1 MRLVMNEPVERMDRP
16 YARRWWALLVLCLSL
31 LIIVMAN
38 TALTVAAPDMTRDL
52 GLSSADLQWV
62 IDGYTVPYA
71 ALMLLLG
78 AIGDKYSRRG
88 ALVLGL
94 VVFGGGAVA
103 GSLVGSSTGVIAARA
118 VMGVGAALIM
128 PATLS
133 LLAATFPRAE
143 RAKAIVLWT
152 ATAGLAI
159 AAGPL
164 VAGALLEN
172 HGWSSTFLINVP
184 IAALAIVGALVLVPP
199 SKAAHHNRIDY
210 VGGLLSV
217 VWIGSLV
224 YMIIEGPHF
233 GWGVKAVTAA
243 VVAGAGLVL
252 FVLWELRHPRPVI
265 DVRRFANRR
274 FAGSNLAVAL
284 FFLAVFGA
292 FYYLTQHLQFVLGYD
307 ALDTGVRM
315 LPLAGAV
322 FVGSALT
329 GYLTPRIGMRFTVTA
344 GMVGGTVA
352 LALLT
357 RVDASSSYGDLVL
370 PLVMLGLAIG
380 LALSPC
386 TDAIMGAFPEAELGV
401 GGAVNDTSL
410 ELGGSLGIAIL
421 GSVLA
426 SSYSSHLADATA
438 GSKLPAGAL
447 ATAQDSVGAGY
458 AVAQGIGDKA
468 RQLGE
473 QAAQSANAE
482 QAAQLKAQAG
492 QLADGARQMADA
504 VGSSFSDAVAHT
516 SLVGAVILGVG
527 TVLVAVLLP
536 SKARTE
542 AEAEI
547 DADADADA
555 DADTETET
563 GVVSETGAGSE
574 TEAGAVSDTETEAG
588 SGTDAD
594 AGSEAGVG
602 AGVSTGAEAPA
613 GKPAEAEKPVG
624 SEGAS
629 EGGTEAGTVTPR
641 AAVS

>member
-1 MRLVMNEPVERMDRP
+1 MRLVMNQPVERMERP

-38 TALTVAAPDMTRDL
+38 TALTVAAPDMTEDL

-94 VVFGGGAVA
+94 VVFGGGAVSGYLA
-103 GSLVGSSTGVIAARA
+103 GSATAVIAARA

-143 RAKAIVLWT
+143 RAKAITLWT

-164 VAGALLEN
+164 VAGALLED

-184 IAALAIVGALVLVPP
+184 IAALAIVGAFVLVPP
-199 SKAAHHNRIDY
+199 SKADHHDRIDY

-217 VWIGSLV
+217 VWIGALV

-233 GWGVKAVTAA
+233 GWGAKAVGAA
-243 VVAGAGLVL
+243 VLAGVGLVA
-252 FVLWELRHPRPVI
+252 FVLWELRHPRPVL
-265 DVRRFANRR
+265 DVRRFTERR

-292 FYYLTQHLQFVLGYD
+292 FYFLTQHLQFVLGYD
-307 ALDTGVRM
+307 ALDTGLRM

-329 GYLTPRIGMRFTVTA
+329 GYLTPRVGMKWTVSA

-357 RVDASSSYGDLVL
+357 RVDAGSSYGDFVV
-370 PLVMLGLAIG
+370 PLVVLGLAIG

-386 TDAIMGAFPEAELGV
+386 TDAIMGSFPESELGV

-421 GSVLA
+421 GSLLGT
-426 SSYSSHLADATA
+426 SYSDHLADATR
-438 GSKLPAGAL
+438 GGKLPPSAL

-468 RQLGE
+468 REAAG
-473 QAAQSANAE
+473 QAARATDPQ

-492 QLADGARQMADA
+492 QLAQGARQMADA

-516 SLVGAVILGVG
+516 SLVGAVVLGAG
-527 TVLVAVLLP
+527 TVLVALLLP
-536 SKARTE
+536 RKE
-542 AEAEI
+542 
-547 DADADADA
+547 
-555 DADTETET
+555 
-563 GVVSETGAGSE
+563 
-574 TEAGAVSDTETEAG
+574 
-588 SGTDAD
+588 
-594 AGSEAGVG
+594 
-602 AGVSTGAEAPA
+602 
-613 GKPAEAEKPVG
+613 KPAEEPAEQEEREPADVC
-624 SEGAS
+624 
-629 EGGTEAGTVTPR
+629 
-641 AAVS
+641 

>member
-1 MRLVMNEPVERMDRP
+1 MRLVVNEPVHADDRP

-88 ALVLGL
+88 ALLLGL
-94 VVFGGGAVA
+94 LVFGGGAVA
-103 GSLVGSSTGVIAARA
+103 GSLVDSAAGVIAARA

-133 LLAATFPRAE
+133 LLAATFPRRE
-143 RAKAIVLWT
+143 RAKAITLWT
-152 ATAGLAI
+152 ATAGIAI

-164 VAGALLEN
+164 VAGALLAH

-184 IAALAIVGALVLVPP
+184 VAAVAAVAALVLVPP
-199 SKAAHHNRIDY
+199 SRAAHHDRIDY

-217 VWIGSLV
+217 VWVGSLV

-233 GWGVKAVTAA
+233 GWGTKAVTAA

-252 FVLWELRHPRPVI
+252 FVLWELRHPRPVL
-265 DVRRFANRR
+265 DVRRFAHRR

-307 ALDTGVRM
+307 PLQTGVRM

-329 GYLTPRIGMRFTVTA
+329 GYLTPRIGMKITVTA
-344 GMVGGTVA
+344 GMAGGTAA
-352 LALLT
+352 LALLI
-357 RVDASSSYGDLVL
+357 RVDAGSAYGDLVL
-370 PLVMLGLAIG
+370 PLVVLGLAIG

-386 TDAIMGAFPEAELGV
+386 TDAIMGAFPDAELGV

-410 ELGGSLGIAIL
+410 ELGGSLGIALL

-426 SSYSSHLADATA
+426 KSYSSHLADAAA
-438 GSKLPAGAL
+438 GSKLPADAL
-447 ATAQDSVGAGY
+447 STAQDSVGAGY
-458 AVAQGIGDKA
+458 AVARHIGDQA
-468 RQLGE
+468 RRLGA
-473 QAAQSANAE
+473 QAAHADTPQ
-482 QAAQLKAQAG
+482 QAARLKAQADG
-492 QLADGARQMADA
+492 LAHGARDMADA
-504 VGSSFSDAVAHT
+504 VGSAFSDAVAHT

-527 TVLVAVLLP
+527 TLLVAVLLP
-536 SKARTE
+536 RRGPGA
-542 AEAEI
+542 
-547 DADADADA
+547 ADGESPAPA
-555 DADTETET
+555 
-563 GVVSETGAGSE
+563 AG
-574 TEAGAVSDTETEAG
+574 
-588 SGTDAD
+588 
-594 AGSEAGVG
+594 
-602 AGVSTGAEAPA
+602 TGAE
-613 GKPAEAEKPVG
+613 G
-624 SEGAS
+624 SPEEGADDPV
-629 EGGTEAGTVTPR
+629 AAR
-641 AAVS
+641 AE

>member
-38 TALTVAAPDMTRDL
+38 TALTVAAPDMTQDL

-88 ALVLGL
+88 ALILGL

-103 GSLVGSSTGVIAARA
+103 GSLVGSSAGVIAARA

-164 VAGALLEN
+164 VAGALLEH

-184 IAALAIVGALVLVPP
+184 VAVLAIVGALVLVPP
-199 SKAAHHNRIDY
+199 SRAAHRHRIDY

-233 GWGVKAVTAA
+233 GWGVKAVSAA
-243 VVAGAGLVL
+243 VVAGAGLLL
-252 FVLWELRHPRPVI
+252 FVLWELRHPRPVV
-265 DVRRFANRR
+265 DVRRFTQRR

-329 GYLTPRIGMRFTVTA
+329 GYLTPRVGMRITVTA
-344 GMVGGTVA
+344 GMVGGTAA

-357 RVDASSSYGDLVL
+357 RVDAASSYGDFVL
-370 PLVMLGLAIG
+370 PLVILGLAIG

-426 SSYSSHLADATA
+426 GSYSSHLADATA
-438 GSKLPAGAL
+438 GGKLPADAL
-447 ATAQDSVGAGY
+447 STAQDSVGAGY

-473 QAAQSANAE
+473 QAAQTTDPG
-482 QAAQLKAQAG
+482 QAAQLKAQAS
-492 QLADGARQMADA
+492 QLADGARQMTDA

-516 SLVGAVILGVG
+516 SLVGALVLGVG

-536 SKARTE
+536 RKGHPGTD
-542 AEAEI
+542 AETGTGSGER
-547 DADADADA
+547 ADAGTD
-555 DADTETET
+555 
-563 GVVSETGAGSE
+563 
-574 TEAGAVSDTETEAG
+574 TEAGADSTARTAPEADSGTDSDADSGTDSDDAAEVAESTEAG
-588 SGTDAD
+588 AS
-594 AGSEAGVG
+594 AGNTA
-602 AGVSTGAEAPA
+602 
-613 GKPAEAEKPVG
+613 
-624 SEGAS
+624 
-629 EGGTEAGTVTPR
+629 R
-641 AAVS
+641 

>member
-1 MRLVMNEPVERMDRP
+1 MRLVMNEPAERMDRP

-38 TALTVAAPDMTRDL
+38 TALTVAAPDMTADL
-52 GLSSADLQWV
+52 GLNSADLQWV

-94 VVFGGGAVA
+94 IVFAGGSVFGYLADSA
-103 GSLVGSSTGVIAARA
+103 TTVIAARA
-118 VMGVGAALIM
+118 VMGAGAAMIM

-133 LLAATFPRAE
+133 LLASTFPRAE
-143 RAKAIVLWT
+143 RAKAITLWT

-184 IAALAIVGALVLVPP
+184 IAVLAVLGAFVLVPP
-199 SKAAHHNRIDY
+199 SKAADRGRIDY
-210 VGGLLSV
+210 GGGLLSV
-217 VWIGSLV
+217 VWIAALV

-243 VVAGAGLVL
+243 VVAGVALVA
-252 FVLWELRHPRPVI
+252 FVLWELRHPRPLL
-265 DVRRFANRR
+265 DVRRFTDRG

-307 ALDTGVRM
+307 ALDTGLRM

-322 FVGSALT
+322 FAGSALT
-329 GYLTPRIGMRFTVTA
+329 GFLTPRVGMKWTVTA
-344 GMVGGTVA
+344 GMVGGTAA

-357 RVDASSSYGDLVL
+357 RVDAGASYGDFVA
-370 PLVMLGLAIG
+370 PLVVLGLSIG

-386 TDAIMGAFPEAELGV
+386 TDAIMGAFPESELGV

-421 GSVLA
+421 GSLLA
-426 SSYSSHLADATA
+426 TSYSGHLSDATA
-438 GSKLPAGAL
+438 GSKLPADSL
-447 ATAQDSVGAGY
+447 STAQDSVGAGY

-468 RQLGE
+468 RQL
-473 QAAQSANAE
+473 AE
-482 QAAQLKAQAG
+482 QAAHTGDPQQAERLRSQAEQLG
-492 QLADGARQMADA
+492 DGARQMADA

-516 SLVGAVILGVG
+516 SLIGAVILGIG
-527 TVLVAVLLP
+527 TVVVALLLP
-536 SKARTE
+536 GKEKAA
-542 AEAEI
+542 AEP
-547 DADADADA
+547 AD
-555 DADTETET
+555 ENKELE
-563 GVVSETGAGSE
+563 S
-574 TEAGAVSDTETEAG
+574 AGA
-588 SGTDAD
+588 
-594 AGSEAGVG
+594 
-602 AGVSTGAEAPA
+602 
-613 GKPAEAEKPVG
+613 
-624 SEGAS
+624 
-629 EGGTEAGTVTPR
+629 R
-641 AAVS
+641 

>member
-38 TALTVAAPDMTRDL
+38 TALTVAAPDMTQDL

-88 ALVLGL
+88 ALILGL
-94 VVFGGGAVA
+94 VVFGGGAVFGYLA
-103 GSLVGSSTGVIAARA
+103 GSATTVIAARA
-118 VMGVGAALIM
+118 VMGTGAALIM

-143 RAKAIVLWT
+143 RAKAITLWT

-159 AAGPL
+159 AAGPV
-164 VAGALLEN
+164 VAGALLRD

-184 IAALAIVGALVLVPP
+184 IAAVALIAALVVVPP
-199 SKAAHHNRIDY
+199 SKAGHHDRIDY

-217 VWIGSLV
+217 VWIAALV

-233 GWGVKAVTAA
+233 GWGVKAIAAA
-243 VVAGAGLVL
+243 VVAGLGLVA
-252 FVLWELRHPRPVI
+252 FVAWELRHPRPVL
-265 DVRRFANRR
+265 DVRRFTDRR

-307 ALDTGVRM
+307 ALETGVRM

-322 FVGSALT
+322 FAGSALT
-329 GYLTPRIGMRFTVTA
+329 GYLTPRVGMKWTVTA

-357 RVDASSSYGDLVL
+357 RVDAGSSYADFVA
-370 PLVMLGLAIG
+370 PLVVLGLAIG

-386 TDAIMGAFPEAELGV
+386 TDAIMGSFPESELGV

-421 GSVLA
+421 GSLLA
-426 SSYSSHLADATA
+426 TSYSGHLSDATA
-438 GSKLPAGAL
+438 GSKLPASTL
-447 ATAQDSVGAGY
+447 TTAQDSVGAGY
-458 AVAQGIGDKA
+458 TVAQGIGEKA
-468 RQLGE
+468 QQLAT
-473 QAAQSANAE
+473 QAAQATDPT
-482 QAAQLKAQAG
+482 QATQLKAQAQ
-492 QLADGARQMADA
+492 QLAQGARQMADA
-504 VGSSFSDAVAHT
+504 VGSSFSSAVAHT
-516 SLVGAVILGVG
+516 SLIGAVVLGVG
-527 TVLVAVLLP
+527 TVAVALLLP
-536 SKARTE
+536 GK
-542 AEAEI
+542 
-547 DADADADA
+547 DK
-555 DADTETET
+555 
-563 GVVSETGAGSE
+563 GVEVVESTDDHDEEPALSGAH
-574 TEAGAVSDTETEAG
+574 
-588 SGTDAD
+588 
-594 AGSEAGVG
+594 
-602 AGVSTGAEAPA
+602 
-613 GKPAEAEKPVG
+613 
-624 SEGAS
+624 
-629 EGGTEAGTVTPR
+629 
-641 AAVS
+641 

>member
-1 MRLVMNEPVERMDRP
+1 MRLVMTEPVEKMERP

-38 TALTVAAPDMTRDL
+38 TALTVAAPDMTKDL

-94 VVFGGGAVA
+94 LVFGAGAVFGYLA
-103 GSLVGSSTGVIAARA
+103 DSAATVIAARA

-143 RAKAIVLWT
+143 RAKAITLWT

-159 AAGPL
+159 AAGPV
-164 VAGALLEN
+164 VAGALLRG

-184 IAALAIVGALVLVPP
+184 VAAVALVAAFVLVPP
-199 SKAAHHNRIDY
+199 SRSPSLRPGVPPHHDRIDY

-217 VWIGSLV
+217 IWTGSLV

-243 VVAGAGLVL
+243 VVAGIGLVA
-252 FVLWELRHPRPVI
+252 FVAWELRHPRPI
-265 DVRRFANRR
+265 LDVRRFTTRR

-307 ALDTGVRM
+307 ALETGVRM

-322 FVGSALT
+322 FAGSALT
-329 GYLTPRIGMRFTVTA
+329 GWLTPRVGMKWTVTA
-344 GMVGGTVA
+344 GMVGGTTA

-357 RVDASSSYGDLVL
+357 RVDAASTYADFLA
-370 PLVMLGLAIG
+370 PLIILGLAIG

-386 TDAIMGAFPEAELGV
+386 TDAIMGAFPESELGV

-410 ELGGSLGIAIL
+410 ELGGSLGIALL
-421 GSVLA
+421 GSLLA
-426 SSYSSHLADATA
+426 TSYGNHLGDTTA
-438 GSKLPAGAL
+438 GSKLPANAL
-447 ATAQDSVGAGY
+447 DTAQDSVGAGY

-468 RQLGE
+468 HALAA
-473 QAAQSANAE
+473 QAAQATDPQ
-482 QAAQLKAQAG
+482 QAAQLRQQAAE
-492 QLADGARQMADA
+492 LASGARQMADA
-504 VGSSFSDAVAHT
+504 VGSSFSAAVAHT
-516 SLVGAVILGVG
+516 SLVGAVILGIG
-527 TVLVAVLLP
+527 TVLVAALLP
-536 SKARTE
+536 RREAAAPEVKTEEKELAHSSAR
-542 AEAEI
+542 
-547 DADADADA
+547 
-555 DADTETET
+555 
-563 GVVSETGAGSE
+563 
-574 TEAGAVSDTETEAG
+574 
-588 SGTDAD
+588 
-594 AGSEAGVG
+594 
-602 AGVSTGAEAPA
+602 
-613 GKPAEAEKPVG
+613 
-624 SEGAS
+624 
-629 EGGTEAGTVTPR
+629 
-641 AAVS
+641 

>member
-1 MRLVMNEPVERMDRP
+1 MRLVVNEPVERTDRP

-94 VVFGGGAVA
+94 VVFGGGAVFGYLA
-103 GSLVGSSTGVIAARA
+103 DSAATVIAARA

-143 RAKAIVLWT
+143 RAKAITLWT

-159 AAGPL
+159 AAGPV
-164 VAGALLEN
+164 VAGALLKD

-184 IAALAIVGALVLVPP
+184 IAAVALVAAFVLVPP
-199 SKAAHHNRIDY
+199 SRAGHHDRIDY

-217 VWIGSLV
+217 VWTGSLV

-233 GWGVKAVTAA
+233 GWDAKAITAA
-243 VVAGAGLVL
+243 VVAGAGLAA
-252 FVLWELRHPRPVI
+252 FVLWELRHPRPI
-265 DVRRFANRR
+265 LDVRRFGDRR

-307 ALDTGVRM
+307 ALATGLRM

-329 GYLTPRIGMRFTVTA
+329 GYLTPRVGMKWTVTA
-344 GMVGGTVA
+344 GMVGGTAA

-357 RVDASSSYGDLVL
+357 GVDGASTYADLVA
-370 PLVMLGLAIG
+370 PLVVLGLAIG

-410 ELGGSLGIAIL
+410 ELGGSLGIALL
-421 GSVLA
+421 GSLL
-426 SSYSSHLADATA
+426 STSYSGHLSDATA
-438 GSKLPAGAL
+438 GRGLPAGAL
-447 ATAQDSVGAGY
+447 STAQDSVGAGY

-468 RQLGE
+468 RQLAA
-473 QAAQSANAE
+473 QAARTTDPQ
-482 QAAQLKAQAG
+482 QAAQLKEEAG
-492 QLADGARQMADA
+492 RLAGGARQMKDA
-504 VGSSFSDAVAHT
+504 VGSAFSDAVAHT
-516 SLVGAVILGVG
+516 SLTGAVILGVG
-527 TVLVAVLLP
+527 TLVVALLLP
-536 SKARTE
+536 RGTAPEPEPAR
-542 AEAEI
+542 
-547 DADADADA
+547 
-555 DADTETET
+555 
-563 GVVSETGAGSE
+563 
-574 TEAGAVSDTETEAG
+574 
-588 SGTDAD
+588 
-594 AGSEAGVG
+594 
-602 AGVSTGAEAPA
+602 GAE
-613 GKPAEAEKPVG
+613 ELVD
-624 SEGAS
+624 SR
-629 EGGTEAGTVTPR
+629 VN
-641 AAVS
+641 

>member
-1 MRLVMNEPVERMDRP
+1 MRLVMTEPVERMEGP
-16 YARRWWALLVLCLSL
+16 YRRRWWALLVLCLSL

-38 TALTVAAPDMTRDL
+38 TALTVAAPDMTEDL

-94 VVFGGGAVA
+94 VVFGGGAVSGYLA
-103 GSLVGSSTGVIAARA
+103 GSATAVITARA

-143 RAKAIVLWT
+143 RAKAITLWT

-164 VAGALLEN
+164 VAGALLED

-184 IAALAIVGALVLVPP
+184 IAALALVAALVLVPP
-199 SKAAHHNRIDY
+199 SKAGHHDRIDY
-210 VGGLLSV
+210 VGGALSV
-217 VWIGSLV
+217 VWIGALV

-233 GWGVKAVTAA
+233 GWGTKAVAAA
-243 VVAGAGLVL
+243 VVAGAGLVA
-252 FVLWELRHPRPVI
+252 FVLWELRHPHPVL
-265 DVRRFANRR
+265 DVRRFAHRR
-274 FAGSNLAVAL
+274 FAGANLAVAL

-292 FYYLTQHLQFVLGYD
+292 FYYLTQHLQFVLGHD
-307 ALDTGVRM
+307 ALDTGLRM

-322 FVGSALT
+322 FAGSALT
-329 GYLTPRIGMRFTVTA
+329 GYLTPRVGMKWTVSA
-344 GMVGGTVA
+344 GMAGGTAA

-357 RVDASSSYGDLVL
+357 RVDAGASYGDFVA
-370 PLVMLGLAIG
+370 PLIILGLAIG

-386 TDAIMGAFPEAELGV
+386 TDAIMGSFPEPELGV

-421 GSVLA
+421 GSLLGT
-426 SSYSSHLADATA
+426 SYSDHLADATH
-438 GSKLPAGAL
+438 GSRLPASAL
-447 ATAQDSVGAGY
+447 TTAQDSVGAGY

-468 RQLGE
+468 HRL
-473 QAAQSANAE
+473 AE
-482 QAAQLKAQAG
+482 QAARTADPQQAAQLRAQAE
-492 QLADGARQMADA
+492 QLAQGARQMSDA

-516 SLVGAVILGVG
+516 SLAGAVVLGAG
-527 TVLVAVLLP
+527 TVLVALLLP
-536 SKARTE
+536 RRDRAAGEGAEE
-542 AEAEI
+542 AERE
-547 DADADADA
+547 
-555 DADTETET
+555 
-563 GVVSETGAGSE
+563 
-574 TEAGAVSDTETEAG
+574 
-588 SGTDAD
+588 
-594 AGSEAGVG
+594 
-602 AGVSTGAEAPA
+602 PA
-613 GKPAEAEKPVG
+613 
-624 SEGAS
+624 
-629 EGGTEAGTVTPR
+629 
-641 AAVS
+641 AAR

>member
-1 MRLVMNEPVERMDRP
+1 MRLVMNEPTERMDRP

-38 TALTVAAPDMTRDL
+38 TALTVAAPDMTADL
-52 GLSSADLQWV
+52 GLNSADLQWV

-94 VVFGGGAVA
+94 VVFAGGSVFGYLADSA
-103 GSLVGSSTGVIAARA
+103 TTVIAARA
-118 VMGVGAALIM
+118 VMGAGAAMIM

-133 LLAATFPRAE
+133 LLASTFPRAE
-143 RAKAIVLWT
+143 RAKAITLWT

-164 VAGALLEN
+164 VAGALLAD

-184 IAALAIVGALVLVPP
+184 IAILAILGAFVLVPP
-199 SKAAHHNRIDY
+199 SKAADRGRIDY
-210 VGGLLSV
+210 GGGLLSV
-217 VWIGSLV
+217 VWIAALV

-243 VVAGAGLVL
+243 VFAGAGLVA
-252 FVLWELRHPRPVI
+252 FVVWELRHPRPLL
-265 DVRRFANRR
+265 DVRRFTNRG

-307 ALDTGVRM
+307 ALDTGLRM

-329 GYLTPRIGMRFTVTA
+329 GFLTPRVGMKWTVTA
-344 GMVGGTVA
+344 GMVGGTAA

-357 RVDASSSYGDLVL
+357 QVDAGSSYGDFVA
-370 PLVMLGLAIG
+370 PLIVLGLSIG

-386 TDAIMGAFPEAELGV
+386 TDAIMGAFPESELGV

-421 GSVLA
+421 GSLLA
-426 SSYSSHLADATA
+426 TSYSGHLSDATA
-438 GSKLPAGAL
+438 GSKLPASSL
-447 ATAQDSVGAGY
+447 STAQDSVGAGY

-468 RQLGE
+468 RQL
-473 QAAQSANAE
+473 AE
-482 QAAQLKAQAG
+482 QAAHTGDPQQAERLRAQAG
-492 QLADGARQMADA
+492 QLGGGARQMADA
-504 VGSSFSDAVAHT
+504 VGSAFSDAVAHT
-516 SLVGAVILGVG
+516 SLIGAVILGIG
-527 TVLVAVLLP
+527 TVVVALLLP
-536 SKARTE
+536 GKEKTVGEPAEESSQESRE
-542 AEAEI
+542 AE
-547 DADADADA
+547 
-555 DADTETET
+555 
-563 GVVSETGAGSE
+563 S
-574 TEAGAVSDTETEAG
+574 AGA
-588 SGTDAD
+588 
-594 AGSEAGVG
+594 
-602 AGVSTGAEAPA
+602 
-613 GKPAEAEKPVG
+613 
-624 SEGAS
+624 
-629 EGGTEAGTVTPR
+629 R
-641 AAVS
+641 

>member
-1 MRLVMNEPVERMDRP
+1 MRLVMNEPVENMDRP

-38 TALTVAAPDMTRDL
+38 TALTVAAPDMTQDL

-88 ALVLGL
+88 ALLLGL

-103 GSLVGSSTGVIAARA
+103 GSLVDSSTGVITARA
-118 VMGVGAALIM
+118 VMGVGAAMIM

-164 VAGALLEN
+164 VAGALLRD
-172 HGWSSTFLINVP
+172 HGWASTFLINVP
-184 IAALAIVGALVLVPP
+184 IAAVAIVGALVLVPP
-199 SKAAHHNRIDY
+199 SKAAKHGRIDY
-210 VGGLLSV
+210 VGGALSV
-217 VWIGSLV
+217 VWVGALV

-233 GWGVKAVTAA
+233 GWGAKAVTAA
-243 VVAGAGLVL
+243 VVAGVALVA
-252 FVLWELRHPRPVI
+252 FVVWELRHPRPVL
-265 DVRRFANRR
+265 DVRRFAQRR

-292 FYYLTQHLQFVLGYD
+292 FYYLTQDLQFVLGYD
-307 ALDTGVRM
+307 ALETGVRM

-329 GYLTPRIGMRFTVTA
+329 GFLTPRIGMKITVTA
-344 GMVGGTVA
+344 GMVGGTAA

-357 RVDASSSYGDLVL
+357 RVDASSTYGDFVL
-370 PLVMLGLAIG
+370 PLVILGLAIG

-386 TDAIMGAFPEAELGV
+386 TDAIMGSFPESELGV

-426 SSYSSHLADATA
+426 GSYSSHLADAVSGT
-438 GSKLPAGAL
+438 KLPGDAL

-458 AVAQGIGDKA
+458 VVAERI
-468 RQLGE
+468 GE
-473 QAAQSANAE
+473 QAHKLAGQAGAATDPQ

-504 VGSSFSDAVAHT
+504 VGASFSDAVAHT
-516 SLVGAVILGVG
+516 SVVGAVILGVG
-527 TVLVAVLLP
+527 TVVVAVLLP
-536 SKARTE
+536 RKRRG
-542 AEAEI
+542 AEA
-547 DADADADA
+547 DAAGPDAG
-555 DADTETET
+555 TET
-563 GVVSETGAGSE
+563 GT
-574 TEAGAVSDTETEAG
+574 AGAAADSTSVS
-588 SGTDAD
+588 
-594 AGSEAGVG
+594 VG
-602 AGVSTGAEAPA
+602 
-613 GKPAEAEKPVG
+613 
-624 SEGAS
+624 
-629 EGGTEAGTVTPR
+629 
-641 AAVS
+641 

>member
-38 TALTVAAPDMTRDL
+38 TALTVAAPDMTQDL

-88 ALVLGL
+88 ALILGL

-103 GSLVGSSTGVIAARA
+103 GSLVGSSAGVIAARA

-164 VAGALLEN
+164 VAGALLEH

-184 IAALAIVGALVLVPP
+184 VAVLAIVGALVLVPP
-199 SKAAHHNRIDY
+199 SRAAHRHRIDY

-233 GWGVKAVTAA
+233 GWGVKAVSAA
-243 VVAGAGLVL
+243 AVAGAGLLL
-252 FVLWELRHPRPVI
+252 FVLWELRHPRPVV
-265 DVRRFANRR
+265 DVRRFAQRR

-329 GYLTPRIGMRFTVTA
+329 GYLTPRVGMRITVTA
-344 GMVGGTVA
+344 GMVGGTAA

-357 RVDASSSYGDLVL
+357 RVDAASSYGDFVL
-370 PLVMLGLAIG
+370 PLVILGLAIG

-426 SSYSSHLADATA
+426 GSYSSHLADATA
-438 GSKLPAGAL
+438 GGKLPADAL
-447 ATAQDSVGAGY
+447 STAQDSVGAGY

-473 QAAQSANAE
+473 QAAQTTDPG

-492 QLADGARQMADA
+492 ELADGARQMTDA

-516 SLVGAVILGVG
+516 SLVGALVLGVG

-536 SKARTE
+536 RKGHPGTD
-542 AEAEI
+542 AETGTGPGER
-547 DADADADA
+547 
-555 DADTETET
+555 ADTGTD
-563 GVVSETGAGSE
+563 
-574 TEAGAVSDTETEAG
+574 TEAGADSTARTAPEAGADSGADSDADSGDAAEAAESTEAG
-588 SGTDAD
+588 AS
-594 AGSEAGVG
+594 AGNTA
-602 AGVSTGAEAPA
+602 
-613 GKPAEAEKPVG
+613 
-624 SEGAS
+624 
-629 EGGTEAGTVTPR
+629 R
-641 AAVS
+641 

>member
-1 MRLVMNEPVERMDRP
+1 MRLVMNEPAERMDRP

-38 TALTVAAPDMTRDL
+38 TALTVAAPDMTADL
-52 GLSSADLQWV
+52 GLNSADLQWV

-71 ALMLLLG
+71 ALMLPLG

-94 VVFGGGAVA
+94 VVFAGGSVFGYLADSA
-103 GSLVGSSTGVIAARA
+103 TTVIAARA
-118 VMGVGAALIM
+118 VMGAGAAMIM

-133 LLAATFPRAE
+133 LLASTFPRAE
-143 RAKAIVLWT
+143 RAKAITLWT

-164 VAGALLEN
+164 VAGALLAD

-184 IAALAIVGALVLVPP
+184 IAVLAILGAFALVPP
-199 SKAAHHNRIDY
+199 SKSADRGRIDY
-210 VGGLLSV
+210 GGGLLSV
-217 VWIGSLV
+217 VWIAALI

-243 VVAGAGLVL
+243 VVAGGGLVA
-252 FVLWELRHPRPVI
+252 FVLWELRHPRPLL
-265 DVRRFANRR
+265 DVRRFTHRG

-307 ALDTGVRM
+307 ALETGLRM

-329 GYLTPRIGMRFTVTA
+329 GFLTPRVGMKWTVTA
-344 GMVGGTVA
+344 GMVGGTAA

-357 RVDASSSYGDLVL
+357 QVDAGSSYGDFVA
-370 PLVMLGLAIG
+370 PLIVLGLSIG

-386 TDAIMGAFPEAELGV
+386 TDAIMGAFPESELGV

-421 GSVLA
+421 GSLLA
-426 SSYSSHLADATA
+426 TSYSGHLSDATA
-438 GSKLPAGAL
+438 GSKLPASSL
-447 ATAQDSVGAGY
+447 STAQDSVGAGY

-468 RQLGE
+468 RQL
-473 QAAQSANAE
+473 AE
-482 QAAQLKAQAG
+482 QAAHTGDPQQAGRLRAQAE
-492 QLADGARQMADA
+492 QLGGGARQMADA
-504 VGSSFSDAVAHT
+504 VGSAFSDAVAHT
-516 SLVGAVILGVG
+516 SLIGAVILGIG
-527 TVLVAVLLP
+527 TLVVALLLP
-536 SKARTE
+536 GKEKTV
-542 AEAEI
+542 AEPAH
-547 DADADADA
+547 
-555 DADTETET
+555 ETKELE
-563 GVVSETGAGSE
+563 S
-574 TEAGAVSDTETEAG
+574 AGA
-588 SGTDAD
+588 
-594 AGSEAGVG
+594 
-602 AGVSTGAEAPA
+602 
-613 GKPAEAEKPVG
+613 
-624 SEGAS
+624 
-629 EGGTEAGTVTPR
+629 R
-641 AAVS
+641 

>member
-1 MRLVMNEPVERMDRP
+1 MRLVMNEPTERMDRP

-38 TALTVAAPDMTRDL
+38 TALTVAAPDMTADL
-52 GLSSADLQWV
+52 GLNSADLQWV

-94 VVFGGGAVA
+94 VVFAGGSVFGYLAD
-103 GSLVGSSTGVIAARA
+103 SSTTVIAARA
-118 VMGVGAALIM
+118 VMGAGAAMIM

-133 LLAATFPRAE
+133 LLASTFPRAE
-143 RAKAIVLWT
+143 RAKAITLWT

-164 VAGALLEN
+164 VAGALLAD

-184 IAALAIVGALVLVPP
+184 IAILAILGAFVLVPP
-199 SKAAHHNRIDY
+199 SKAADRGRIDY
-210 VGGLLSV
+210 GGGLLSV
-217 VWIGSLV
+217 VWIAALV

-243 VVAGAGLVL
+243 VVAGAALVA
-252 FVLWELRHPRPVI
+252 FVLWELRHPRPLL
-265 DVRRFANRR
+265 DVRRFTNRG

-307 ALDTGVRM
+307 ALDTGLRM

-322 FVGSALT
+322 FVGAALT
-329 GYLTPRIGMRFTVTA
+329 GFLTPRVGMKWTVTA
-344 GMVGGTVA
+344 GMVGGTAA
-352 LALLT
+352 LGLLT
-357 RVDASSSYGDLVL
+357 QVDAGSSYGDFVA
-370 PLVMLGLAIG
+370 PLVVLGLSIG

-386 TDAIMGAFPEAELGV
+386 TDAIMGAFPESELGV

-421 GSVLA
+421 GSLLA
-426 SSYSSHLADATA
+426 TSYSGHLSDATA
-438 GSKLPAGAL
+438 GSKLPASSL
-447 ATAQDSVGAGY
+447 STAQDSVGAGY

-468 RQLGE
+468 RQL
-473 QAAQSANAE
+473 AE
-482 QAAQLKAQAG
+482 QAAHTGDPQQAERLRAQAE
-492 QLADGARQMADA
+492 QLGGGARQMADA

-516 SLVGAVILGVG
+516 SLIGAVILGIG
-527 TVLVAVLLP
+527 TVVVALLLP
-536 SKARTE
+536 GKEKTLE
-542 AEAEI
+542 EPAEENK
-547 DADADADA
+547 
-555 DADTETET
+555 ELE
-563 GVVSETGAGSE
+563 S
-574 TEAGAVSDTETEAG
+574 AGA
-588 SGTDAD
+588 
-594 AGSEAGVG
+594 
-602 AGVSTGAEAPA
+602 
-613 GKPAEAEKPVG
+613 
-624 SEGAS
+624 
-629 EGGTEAGTVTPR
+629 R
-641 AAVS
+641 

>member
-38 TALTVAAPDMTRDL
+38 TALTVAAPDMTQDL

-88 ALVLGL
+88 ALILGL

-103 GSLVGSSTGVIAARA
+103 GSLVGSSAGVIAARA

-164 VAGALLEN
+164 VAGALLEH

-184 IAALAIVGALVLVPP
+184 VAVLAIVGALVLVPP
-199 SKAAHHNRIDY
+199 SRAAHRHRIDY

-233 GWGVKAVTAA
+233 GWGVKAVSAA
-243 VVAGAGLVL
+243 VVAGAGLLL
-252 FVLWELRHPRPVI
+252 FVLWELRHPRPVV
-265 DVRRFANRR
+265 DVRRFTQRR

-329 GYLTPRIGMRFTVTA
+329 GYLTPRVGMRSSVTA
-344 GMVGGTVA
+344 GMVGGTAA

-357 RVDASSSYGDLVL
+357 RVDAASSYGDFVL
-370 PLVMLGLAIG
+370 PLVILGLAIG

-426 SSYSSHLADATA
+426 GSYSSHLADATA
-438 GSKLPAGAL
+438 GGKLPSDAL
-447 ATAQDSVGAGY
+447 STAQDSVGAGY

-473 QAAQSANAE
+473 QAAQTTDPG

-492 QLADGARQMADA
+492 QLADGARQMTDA

-516 SLVGAVILGVG
+516 SLVGALVLGVG

-536 SKARTE
+536 RKGHPGTD
-542 AEAEI
+542 AETGTGPGER
-547 DADADADA
+547 ADAGTD
-555 DADTETET
+555 
-563 GVVSETGAGSE
+563 
-574 TEAGAVSDTETEAG
+574 TEAGADSTARTAPEADSGTDSDADSDSGADSDDAAEVAESTEAG
-588 SGTDAD
+588 AS
-594 AGSEAGVG
+594 AGNTA
-602 AGVSTGAEAPA
+602 
-613 GKPAEAEKPVG
+613 
-624 SEGAS
+624 
-629 EGGTEAGTVTPR
+629 R
-641 AAVS
+641 

>member
-1 MRLVMNEPVERMDRP
+1 MRLVMTEPVEKMERP

-38 TALTVAAPDMTRDL
+38 TALTVAAPDMTKDL

-94 VVFGGGAVA
+94 LVFGGGAVFGYLA
-103 GSLVGSSTGVIAARA
+103 DSAATVIAARA

-143 RAKAIVLWT
+143 RAKAITLWT

-159 AAGPL
+159 AAGPV
-164 VAGALLEN
+164 VAGALLRD

-184 IAALAIVGALVLVPP
+184 VAAVALVAAFVLVPP
-199 SKAAHHNRIDY
+199 SKAGHHDRIDY

-217 VWIGSLV
+217 LWTGALV
-224 YMIIEGPHF
+224 YMIIQGPHF
-233 GWGVKAVTAA
+233 GWGAKAVTAA
-243 VVAGAGLVL
+243 VIAGAGLVA
-252 FVLWELRHPRPVI
+252 FVLWELRHPRPI
-265 DVRRFANRR
+265 LDVRRFANRR

-292 FYYLTQHLQFVLGYD
+292 FYFLTQHLQFVLGYD
-307 ALDTGVRM
+307 ALQTGVRM

-329 GYLTPRIGMRFTVTA
+329 GWLTPRVGMKWTVGA
-344 GMVGGTVA
+344 GMVLGTVA

-357 RVDASSSYGDLVL
+357 RVDAGSTYGDFLA
-370 PLVMLGLAIG
+370 PLIILGLAIG

-386 TDAIMGAFPEAELGV
+386 TDAIMGAFPESELGV

-421 GSVLA
+421 GSLLA
-426 SSYSSHLADATA
+426 TSYGNHLRDATA
-438 GSKLPAGAL
+438 GSKLPPSAL
-447 ATAQDSVGAGY
+447 DAAQDSVGAGY
-458 AVAQGIGDKA
+458 AVAQGIADKA
-468 RQLGE
+468 HQVAA
-473 QAAQSANAE
+473 QAAHASSPQ
-482 QAAQLKAQAG
+482 QAAQLKQQAG
-492 QLADGARQMADA
+492 ELAAGARQMADA

-516 SLVGAVILGVG
+516 SLVGAVVLGVG
-527 TVLVAVLLP
+527 TVLVALLLP
-536 SKARTE
+536 RHSKAARAAEVTE
-542 AEAEI
+542 AEKEP
-547 DADADADA
+547 
-555 DADTETET
+555 ADT
-563 GVVSETGAGSE
+563 SA
-574 TEAGAVSDTETEAG
+574 
-588 SGTDAD
+588 
-594 AGSEAGVG
+594 
-602 AGVSTGAEAPA
+602 
-613 GKPAEAEKPVG
+613 
-624 SEGAS
+624 
-629 EGGTEAGTVTPR
+629 R
-641 AAVS
+641 

>member
-1 MRLVMNEPVERMDRP
+1 MALLMNRPVEEMKQP

-38 TALTVAAPDMTRDL
+38 TALTVAAPDMTKDL
-52 GLSSADLQWV
+52 GLSSSDLQWV

-94 VVFGGGAVA
+94 VVFGAGSVA
-103 GSLVGSSTGVIAARA
+103 GSLVDSSGGVIAARA
-118 VMGVGAALIM
+118 VMGFGAAMIM

-133 LLAATFPRAE
+133 LLAATFPKAE

-164 VAGALLEN
+164 VAGALLED
-172 HGWSSTFLINVP
+172 HGWASTFLINVP
-184 IAALAIVGALVLVPP
+184 IAAVAIVGALLLVPP
-199 SKAAHHNRIDY
+199 SKAGHSNRIDY

-217 VWIGSLV
+217 VWTGALV
-224 YMIIEGPHF
+224 YMIIQGPHF
-233 GWGVKAVTAA
+233 GWDAKAISAA
-243 VVAGAGLVL
+243 VVAGVGLL
-252 FVLWELRHPRPVI
+252 AFVAWELRHPHPI
-265 DVRRFANRR
+265 LNVRRFLDRR
-274 FAGSNLAVAL
+274 FSGSNLAVAL

-292 FYYLTQHLQFVLGYD
+292 FYYLTQHLQFVLGYNP
-307 ALDTGVRM
+307 LETGVRM

-329 GYLTPRIGMRFTVTA
+329 GYLTPRIGMKITVSA
-344 GMVGGTVA
+344 GMVAGTVA

-357 RVDASSSYGDLVL
+357 QVDAGSTYGDFVA
-370 PLVMLGLAIG
+370 PLVILGLAIG

-386 TDAIMGAFPEAELGV
+386 TDAIMGAFPESELGV

-426 SSYSSHLADATA
+426 SSYSSKLADAASASGTE
-438 GSKLPAGAL
+438 LPDGTL
-447 ATAQDSVGAGY
+447 DTAQDSVGAGY

-468 RQLGE
+468 HEVAG
-473 QAAQSANAE
+473 QAAKATSPE
-482 QAAQLKAQAG
+482 QAAQLKGQAE
-492 QLADGARQMADA
+492 QLAQGAGKMADA
-504 VGSSFSDAVAHT
+504 VGSAFSDAVAHT
-516 SLVGAVILGVG
+516 SLVGAAILGVG

-536 SKARTE
+536 RKSASAAAA
-542 AEAEI
+542 AE
-547 DADADADA
+547 
-555 DADTETET
+555 
-563 GVVSETGAGSE
+563 
-574 TEAGAVSDTETEAG
+574 
-588 SGTDAD
+588 DAD
-594 AGSEAGVG
+594 AGA
-602 AGVSTGAEAPA
+602 ADAEAA
-613 GKPAEAEKPVG
+613 G
-624 SEGAS
+624 
-629 EGGTEAGTVTPR
+629 
-641 AAVS
+641 AAVRERELQR